1 MALDAQVRA
10 KNCSLHFFPALNY
23 HKRHGVP
30 SGIGSTIR
38 RKLHFRGVS
47 VFKGL
52 AKAQAMRTAGPPFA
66 AAVLIAAEHFGLVQ
80 ETDMLFS
87 ALAGLFL
94 VATVFSSVHFAEVI
108 SMRIGQPFGSV
119 LLAIAV
125 TVIEASLIISMMLS
139 PSEGDPTVA
148 RDTVFSTVMLV
159 LNGVVGLCLL
169 AGGLRHHQ
177 QSFQSQGAV
186 AAFSVLGTLA
196 TLTLIL
202 PNFTLAVEG
211 PYYSTVQLIFVTV
224 VSLSLYGVFL
234 FVQTVRHR
242 GDFLDIASAD
252 AASHQ
257 KPGRGETAWAGLMLA
272 ISLLMVI
279 VLAEALAPGI
289 EKGVSALGLAESFV
303 GLVIAAVVLLPEGV
317 TALRAA
323 ASNRLQTSMNVAT
336 GSALASIGLSIP
348 TIAIASLI
356 LGEPITLG
364 LDPEHIVLLVLSL
377 FVGMLTLA
385 TGRTTIMQGAVH
397 LVVFFCFLLL
407 AAVP

>member
-1 MALDAQVRA
+1 MFRHFTNTQTVRT
-10 KNCSLHFFPALNY
+10 S
-23 HKRHGVP
+23 
-30 SGIGSTIR
+30 
-38 RKLHFRGVS
+38 
-47 VFKGL
+47 
-52 AKAQAMRTAGPPFA
+52 GPPFA
-66 AAVLIAAEHFGLVQ
+66 ATLLIAAEHLGFLE
-80 ETDMLFS
+80 ETGIVFS
-87 ALAGLFL
+87 VLAGLFL

-108 SMRIGQPFGSV
+108 SVRIGQPFGSV

-148 RDTVFSTVMLV
+148 RDTVFATVMLV

-169 AGGLRHHQ
+169 AGGLRHRE
-177 QSFQSQGAV
+177 QSFQSHGAV

-211 PYYSTVQLIFVTV
+211 PYYSIVQLVFVTV
-224 VSLSLYGVFL
+224 VSLLLYGLFL

-242 GDFLDIASAD
+242 GDFLDIAAAD
-252 AASHQ
+252 AAVHV
-257 KPGRGETAWAGLMLA
+257 KPGGGETAWSGLMLA
-272 ISLLMVI
+272 VSLLMVI
-279 VLAEALAPGI
+279 VLAEALAPAI
-289 EKGVSALGLAESFV
+289 EEGVSVLGLAESFV
-303 GLVIAAVVLLPEGV
+303 GLIIAAVVLLPEGM

-336 GSALASIGLSIP
+336 GSALASVGLSIP
-348 TIAIASLI
+348 TIAIASLL